1 LAQEAVLLA
10 PPSDETE
17 RLAELQNLHLLDTKA
32 EPVFDRITTKLARIL
47 NVPIALITFVDKERQ
62 FFKSQFGLPEDLSQA
77 RQTPRDVSVCSQ
89 VVAMDDVL
97 VIEDL
102 ARDRRFAR
110 NSLVKERGLRFYAGA
125 PLRTTGGHVL
135 GALCV
140 LDTKPRHFG
149 DHDKRLL
156 EVMAEEVMEVI
167 NLRASS
173 RAAEA
178 A

>member
-1 LAQEAVLLA
+1 
-10 PPSDETE
+10 
-17 RLAELQNLHLLDTKA
+17 
-32 EPVFDRITTKLARIL
+32 
-47 NVPIALITFVDKERQ
+47 
-62 FFKSQFGLPEDLSQA
+62 
-77 RQTPRDVSVCSQ
+77 
-89 VVAMDDVL
+89 MDDVL

-156 EVMAEEVMEVI
+156 QVMAEEVMEAI
-167 NLRASS
+167 NLRAASRDIGGGVSAQLRICAPSS
-173 RAAEA
+173 VLALLAEDRTDFKKSQTIGRRATARPLAFSAKLGSAVDERRRFQQNQREPDDA
-178 A
+178 AQNVGHWSIRST

>member
-1 LAQEAVLLA
+1 
-10 PPSDETE
+10 
-17 RLAELQNLHLLDTKA
+17 
-32 EPVFDRITTKLARIL
+32 
-47 NVPIALITFVDKERQ
+47 VDKERQ
-62 FFKSQFGLPEDLSQA
+62 FFKSQFGLPEDLAQA

-102 ARDRRFAR
+102 ARERRFAR

-156 EVMAEEVMEVI
+156 EVMAEEVMGLSAQ
-167 NLRASS
+167 LRICIPFSVLALLAADRTDFKKRQTIVC
-173 RAAEA
+173 RATARPLAFSAKAWQRRRGAPQVSA
-178 A
+178 APARAG